1 MFSLGKVPA
10 DTTYMSH
17 GLGWSPLKWLSLS
30 ANFATYE
37 RKPDGGAV
45 DVEAS
50 DVRLAAN
57 VWLWGPKSG
66 MMGGS
71 KSEGGVSVSPMYNVA
86 DIDHGGENSEVTN
99 SGVAV
104 VYNVPGGWMQIH
116 GVWDTLGCEGACPG
130 ETFRNVVAEDGE
142 DSYNVFTIIME
153 YKF

>member
-1 MFSLGKVPA
+1 MNA

-37 RKPDGGAV
+37 RDPGDGV
-45 DVEAS
+45 DIEAS
-50 DVRLAAN
+50 DVRLAAR

-71 KSEGGVSVSPMYNVA
+71 KGEGGIYVAPLYSAA
-86 DIDHGGENSEVTN
+86 DIDDPDGGSSDVTN
-99 SGVAV
+99 TGVAI

-116 GVWDTLGCEGACPG
+116 GVFDTFGCEGDCPG
-130 ETFRNVVAEDGE
+130 ATFADVAEDGE
-142 DSYNVFTIIME
+142 DSFNTFTIAIE

>member
-1 MFSLGKVPA
+1 M
-10 DTTYMSH
+10 
-17 GLGWSPLKWLSLS
+17 KWLSLA

-37 RKPDGGAV
+37 RDPGGGV

-50 DVRLAAN
+50 DVRIAAQ

-71 KSEGGVSVSPMYNVA
+71 KSEGGVSVAPMYNVA
-86 DIDHGGENSEVTN
+86 DIDYAGGSYEVTN

-116 GVWDTLGCEGACPG
+116 GVWDTL
-130 ETFRNVVAEDGE
+130 RL
-142 DSYNVFTIIME
+142 
-153 YKF
+153 